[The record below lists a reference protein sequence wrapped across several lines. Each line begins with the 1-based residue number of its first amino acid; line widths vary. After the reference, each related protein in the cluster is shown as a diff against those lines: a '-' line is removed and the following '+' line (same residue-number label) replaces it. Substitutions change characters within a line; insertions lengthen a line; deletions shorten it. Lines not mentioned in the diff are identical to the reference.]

1 MVVPSFTNGIL
12 NLTRWLVNFIKRM
25 AVSSMKTIGIIM
37 WILFMV
43 QWGAFLFTDDI
54 DWFYNAVLIGIG
66 TTIVNT
72 NG

>member
-1 MVVPSFTNGIL
+1 
-12 NLTRWLVNFIKRM
+12 M
-25 AVSSMKTIGIIM
+25 AVSSMKTLGIIM
-37 WILFMV
+37 WILFMA
-43 QWGAFLFTDDI
+43 QWGAFLLTDDI